1 MKTVDIGRPYWVGLW
16 RFCLATLCLLLSGL
30 GGPTPA
36 FAFSRPTHEGQLR
49 EVFSGVQGRAFHD
62 AVREISW
69 SMDNGLLLSFK
80 TTIGRVPG
88 NHRIIGHGWPLDGS
102 IPQAVL
108 DRLEEANPGRKKE
121 MMAWWRQES
130 KRLVGKMAR
139 ATGLPKQ
146 QAQALAGIAWDVH
159 LLGDRMPGNTM
170 VEWVLSPP
178 EIEKNLE
185 DNFGT
190 LFKGQP
196 EYARALGR
204 ALRDALRAGGN
215 EAEQS
220 ALLMETL
227 QKAPPSE
234 MLLRRWGR
242 TLSKHGIALEEI
254 PDGTTPLELFL
265 DEWAG
270 SRDIEL

>member
-1 MKTVDIGRPYWVGLW
+1 MKTMDNGRGMW
-16 RFCLATLCLLLSGL
+16 RFVLAMICLFFVGHGWS
-30 GGPTPA
+30 TPA

-49 EVFSGVQGRAFHD
+49 EVFSGVQGRAFYD

-80 TTIGRVPG
+80 AAIGRVPG

-108 DRLEEANPGRKKE
+108 DRLEEVNPGRKKE

-130 KRLVGKMAR
+130 KRLVDKMAR

-146 QAQALAGIAWDVH
+146 QAQALAGIVWDVH

-178 EIEKNLE
+178 AIEKNLE
-185 DNFGT
+185 DNFAT

-196 EYARALGR
+196 EYAQALAR
-204 ALRDALRAGGN
+204 ALRDALQSGEN
-215 EAEQS
+215 EADQS

-227 QKAPPSE
+227 QTAPLSE

-242 TLSKHGIALEEI
+242 TMAKHGIELEAI
-254 PDGTTPLELFL
+254 PDGTEQLELFQ
-265 DEWAG
+265 DEWDA
-270 SRDIEL
+270 SREEQW